1 MRDLILK
8 IFFRKSP
15 KAIDN
20 DYHKILSAHSTY
32 YNNLN
37 PDLKSKFRLRMY
49 HLLNVLG
56 FSSGKIPK
64 ITREMRVVI
73 GCAIIEIT
81 FGLDNYLPSRFT
93 NVIVM
98 PRRYMYPG
106 YGQPFL
112 GHIDYTHDKLYF
124 SWQDVKHG
132 YLVPDDAV
140 NVALHE
146 MAHVLEV
153 ENSFNSLFS
162 NFFDRVSWH
171 DWAEVAFQKM
181 QIIRAKQ
188 NYFLK
193 SYGGINMTEMFAV
206 CVETFF
212 EQPKAFKESLPVLYK
227 TMVELLKQDPTV
239 KGNPLKIR
247 N

>member
-1 MRDLILK
+1 MIEILFHYFLGK
-8 IFFRKSP
+8 P
-15 KAIDN
+15 PPTIDA

-37 PDLKSKFRLRMY
+37 AENQIKFRNRLFL
-49 HLLNVLG
+49 LLNKMG
-56 FSSGKIPK
+56 FSSAHIKV
-64 ITREMRVVI
+64 ITREMRAVI

-81 FGLDNYLPSRFT
+81 FGLDKFLPVRFT
-93 NVIVM
+93 DVVVM

-112 GHIDYTHDKLYF
+112 GHIDYTRDTVFF

-153 ENSFNSLFS
+153 ENSFAPLFRS
-162 NFFDRVSWH
+162 FFEQVKWDK
-171 DWAEVAFQKM
+171 WAKPAFEKM
-181 QIIRAKQ
+181 HIIRNKQ
-188 NYFLK
+188 NEFLK

-212 EQPKAFKESLPVLYK
+212 EQPADFKERLPELYG

-239 KGNPLKIR
+239 MGDPVV
-247 N
+247 

>member
-1 MRDLILK
+1 MREF
-8 IFFRKSP
+8 FFRFFFKKTP
-15 KAIDN
+15 LTIDQ
-20 DYHKILSAHSTY
+20 DYHRILSAHSTY
-32 YNNLN
+32 YNRLN
-37 PDLKSKFRLRMY
+37 PQNRLKFRHRLFL
-49 HLLNVLG
+49 LLNTMG
-56 FSSGKIPK
+56 FSSAYIKN

-81 FGLDNYLPSRFT
+81 FGLDKFLPVRFT
-93 NVIVM
+93 KVIVM

-112 GHIDYTHDKLYF
+112 GHIDYTKDTVYF

-153 ENSFNSLFS
+153 ENSFAPLFRT
-162 NFFDRVSWH
+162 FFQQVKWDK
-171 DWAEVAFQKM
+171 WAKPAFEKM
-181 QIIRAKQ
+181 HVIRKKQ
-188 NYFLK
+188 NEFLK

-212 EQPKAFKESLPVLYK
+212 EQPEDFKSKLPELYG
-227 TMVELLKQDPTV
+227 TMVELLRQDPTM
-239 KGNPLKIR
+239 KGDPVIL
-247 N
+247 